1 MNSGRLFDTIV
12 APITAA
18 GRGAIAVVRV
28 SGSEA
33 FSVARS
39 VFAGLPEN
47 VESHRAY
54 FGRFSHGDD
63 GLALVFLDG
72 RGYTGEPSVEF
83 SLHGSPASVS
93 AFLGACEKAG
103 ARMAEPGEFT
113 RRAFMNGLLDLT
125 EAEAVRDSVE
135 ASTEAQFRA
144 ASRNRE
150 GALHRELDRIAY
162 ELGGVLA
169 AVEASTDFGE
179 EVGPV
184 DQELAL
190 QRIDCCLD
198 GIQKLLST
206 AVAGRVA
213 REGAAVC
220 IVGRPNAGKS
230 SLLNAI
236 LGSDRAI
243 VSEFAGTTR
252 DTIEEVV
259 EFGGL
264 PLRLVDT
271 AGLREAENDVEK
283 IGIERSQA
291 EIIAADVVWFVYDVA
306 GGFGEEERDWFEK
319 IERPKVLVANKSD
332 LGSGPGTVVS
342 AHHLTGLVDL
352 AKATQKLL
360 GDITVGDSGVI
371 NSRHKPL
378 LERARDSTLQARET
392 LTGDVPDD
400 LAAVGLRDALVA
412 IEEITGKNTTD
423 DILDRI
429 FRDFCIG
436 K

>member
-1 MNSGRLFDTIV
+1 
-12 APITAA
+12 
-18 GRGAIAVVRV
+18 
-28 SGSEA
+28 
-33 FSVARS
+33 
-39 VFAGLPEN
+39 
-47 VESHRAY
+47 
-54 FGRFSHGDD
+54 
-63 GLALVFLDG
+63 
-72 RGYTGEPSVEF
+72 
-83 SLHGSPASVS
+83 
-93 AFLGACEKAG
+93 
-103 ARMAEPGEFT
+103 MAEPGEFT

-135 ASTEAQFRA
+135 ASTEVQFRA

-150 GALHRELDRIAY
+150 GALHRELDRIAD
-162 ELGGVLA
+162 ELSGVLA

-179 EVGPV
+179 EVGPI

-271 AGLREAENDVEK
+271 AGLREAESDVEK

-332 LGSGPGTVVS
+332 LGSGPGTLVS

-352 AKATQKLL
+352 AKATQELL
-360 GDITVGDSGVI
+360 GDITVGNFGVI